1 MGEKLRL
8 WGKFRELVS
17 PFQNLL
23 GGFALCGGEPRSLK
37 FGWFHPAS
45 TRNYVF
51 KDCLGRRVQDS
62 LGDWRGASMNPRG
75 GAEEVSN
82 PGRESQV

>member
-1 MGEKLRL
+1 M
-8 WGKFRELVS
+8 S

-45 TRNYVF
+45 TRNYIF

-82 PGRESQV
+82 PGRESQVEGR